1 MLRHA
6 RPAVR
11 DFGLG
16 LGHCMGM
23 LLLLLFG
30 LWIAVLGATEANPS
44 KAGMNAET
52 AGADSGAHAGLCRT
66 GTEAGF
72 VTLVARDEQLASL
85 SAAGYQDLES
95 KTPMRTDTISR
106 SCR

>member
-30 LWIAVLGATEANPS
+30 LWIAVLGAAEANPS
-44 KAGMNAET
+44 KAGMNAERL
-52 AGADSGAHAGLCRT
+52 ARIPVRMQA
-66 GTEAGF
+66 F
-72 VTLVARDEQLASL
+72 VEASL

>member
-44 KAGMNAET
+44 KAGMNAERL
-52 AGADSGAHAGLCRT
+52 ARIPVRMQA
-66 GTEAGF
+66 F
-72 VTLVARDEQLASL
+72 VERARKR
-85 SAAGYQDLES
+85 DL
-95 KTPMRTDTISR
+95 
-106 SCR
+106 